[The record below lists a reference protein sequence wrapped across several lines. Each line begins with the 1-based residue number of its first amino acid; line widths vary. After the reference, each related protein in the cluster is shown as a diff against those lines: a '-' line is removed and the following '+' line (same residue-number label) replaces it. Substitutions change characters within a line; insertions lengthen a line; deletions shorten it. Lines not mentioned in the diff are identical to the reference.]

1 MAWAALCEIISNSEA
16 SSILARK
23 PKIVATNPVFP
34 ETRALLEEHATVDV
48 NPALQPWTY
57 EQVRQRCRDAV
68 GLLAF
73 MTDRIDAEFLAAC
86 PDLRVI
92 GAALKG
98 FDNIDIQAATT
109 AGVWLTIVPD
119 LLTVP
124 TAELAIGL
132 MLSLGR
138 NIVAGDRNIKTH
150 GFSGWRAEL
159 YGAGL
164 AGATVGIV
172 GFGLVGR
179 AIAERLAG
187 FGCRLLAYDQPMPAA
202 LAKSWPYVTLTSLEE
217 VFASSDYV
225 VLALPLTAETRHIVN
240 STTLAAMKRGAI
252 LVNPARGSLVDE
264 AAVADA
270 IDRGHLSGYAADVF
284 ECEDWALEDRPTSI
298 DPRLTSPSAPTVFTP
313 HIGSGVTETRRQIEL
328 CAARSILDVIAGR
341 VPFGAINNPGKL
353 SAHAKSAAR

>member
-1 MAWAALCEIISNSEA
+1 MPL
-16 SSILARK
+16 K
-23 PKIVATNPVFP
+23 PKVLVTNPVFR
-34 ETRALLEEHATVDV
+34 ETQALLEAHATVEI
-48 NPALQPWTY
+48 NPSVEPWNY
-57 EQVRQRCRDAV
+57 QEVRRRCRDAS

-73 MTDRIDAEFLAAC
+73 MTDRIDADFLAGC

-98 FDNIDIQAATT
+98 FDNVDVQAATD
-109 AGVWLTIVPD
+109 AGVWVTIVPD

-138 NIVAGDRNIKTH
+138 NITTGDRNIKAN
-150 GFSGWRAEL
+150 GFHGWRAQL

-187 FGCRLLAYDQPMPAA
+187 FQCRLVAYDQSVPAA
-202 LAKSWPYVTLTSLEE
+202 MTESWPYVTMTSFEN
-217 VFASSDYV
+217 VIASSDYV
-225 VLALPLTAETRHIVN
+225 VLALPLITSTKHIIN
-240 STTLAAMKRGAI
+240 AKTIAAMKRGAR

-264 AAVADA
+264 SAVADA
-270 IDRGHLSGYAADVF
+270 ISRGQLAGYAADAF
-284 ECEDWALEDRPTSI
+284 ECEDWALENRPSDI
-298 DPRLTSPSAPTVFTP
+298 DQRLTDLSSPTVFTP
-313 HIGSGVTETRRQIEL
+313 HIGSAVTDVRREIEL
-328 CAARSILDVIAGR
+328 SAARSILDVLAGR
-341 VPFGAINNPGKL
+341 TPLGAVNDPDGRP
-353 SAHAKSAAR
+353 AHAQSAAR

>member
-1 MAWAALCEIISNSEA
+1 MAE
-16 SSILARK
+16 R
-23 PKIVATNPVFP
+23 PKIVATNPIFP
-34 ETRALLEEHATVDV
+34 ETRALLEQHATVVV
-48 NPALQPWTY
+48 NAALEPWPY
-57 EQVRQRCRDAV
+57 EEVRQRCRDAA

-73 MTDRIDAEFLAAC
+73 MTDRIDAAFLAAC
-86 PDLRVI
+86 PRLRVI

-98 FDNIDIQAATT
+98 FDNIDAQAATE

-138 NIVAGDRNIKTH
+138 NIVAGDQSIKKH
-150 GFSGWRAEL
+150 GFHGWRAEL

-179 AIAERLAG
+179 AIAERLVG
-187 FGCRLLAYDQPMPAA
+187 FQCRLLAHDQ
-202 LAKSWPYVTLTSLEE
+202 SVSGTLTKSSPLVTMTSFED
-217 VFASSDYV
+217 VMANSDYV
-225 VLALPLTAETRHIVN
+225 VLALPLTADTRHIVN
-240 STTLAAMKRGAI
+240 STTIAAMKAGAR

-270 IDRGHLSGYAADVF
+270 ISRGQLSGYAADVF
-284 ECEDWALEDRPTSI
+284 ECEDWALGDRPACI
-298 DPRLTSPSAPTVFTP
+298 DPRLTTSLAPTVFTP
-313 HIGSGVTETRRQIEL
+313 HIGSGVTDVRREIEL
-328 CAARSILDVIAGR
+328 TAARSILDALQGR
-341 VPFGAINNPGKL
+341 VPFGAVNGPGKQF
-353 SAHAKSAAR
+353 AHAQSRSR

>member
-1 MAWAALCEIISNSEA
+1 MAE
-16 SSILARK
+16 R
-23 PKIVATNPVFP
+23 PKIVVSNPVFP
-34 ETRALLEEHATVDV
+34 ETRSLLEEHATLVV
-48 NPALQPWTY
+48 NAALEPWPY
-57 EQVRQRCRDAV
+57 EEVRQRCRDAA
-68 GLLAF
+68 GLLVF
-73 MTDRIDAEFLAAC
+73 MTDRIDAAFLAAC
-86 PDLRVI
+86 PKLRVI

-98 FDNIDIQAATT
+98 FDNIEVQAATN

-138 NIVAGDRNIKTH
+138 NIVAGDRRIKKN
-150 GFSGWRAEL
+150 GFHGWRADL

-187 FGCRLLAYDQPMPAA
+187 FQCRLLAHDQSVCETS
-202 LAKSWPYVTLTSLEE
+202 AKSLSHVTMTNFGD
-217 VFASSDYV
+217 VIANSDYV
-225 VLALPLTAETRHIVN
+225 VLALPLTADTRHLVN
-240 STTLAAMKRGAI
+240 ARTIAAMKPGAR

-270 IDRGHLSGYAADVF
+270 IARGHLSGYAADVF
-284 ECEDWALEDRPTSI
+284 ECEDWALDDRPARI
-298 DPRLTSPSAPTVFTP
+298 DPRLTTSLAPTVFTP
-313 HIGSGVTETRRQIEL
+313 HIGSGVTDVRREIEL
-328 CAARSILDVIAGR
+328 TAARSILDALQGR
-341 VPFGAINNPGKL
+341 VPFGAVNDPGKQF
-353 SAHAKSAAR
+353 AHAQSRSR

>member
-1 MAWAALCEIISNSEA
+1 MAQ
-16 SSILARK
+16 K
-23 PKIVATNPVFP
+23 PKVLATNPVFP
-34 ETRALLEEHATVDV
+34 ETRALLEAHTAAEI
-48 NPALQPWTY
+48 NPSLEPWTY
-57 EQVRQRCRDAV
+57 EEVRDRCRDVA

-73 MTDRIDAEFLAAC
+73 MTDRIDAAFLAAC
-86 PDLRVI
+86 PNLRVI

-98 FDNIDIQAATT
+98 FDNIDVQAATE

-138 NIVAGDRNIKTH
+138 NIVAGDRSIKAR
-150 GFSGWRAEL
+150 GFHGWRAEL

-187 FGCRLLAYDQPMPAA
+187 FQCRVLAHDLSALPVPAA
-202 LAKSWPYVTLTSLEE
+202 SWPHITVTSFAE
-217 VFASSDYV
+217 VIASSDYV
-225 VLALPLTAETRHIVN
+225 VLALPLTSVTRHIIN
-240 STTLAAMKRGAI
+240 ARTIANMKPGAR

-270 IDRGHLSGYAADVF
+270 IDRGQLSGYAADAF
-284 ECEDWALEDRPTSI
+284 ECEDWAIENRPASI
-298 DPRLTSPSAPTVFTP
+298 DPRLTSFSAPTVFTP
-313 HIGSGVTETRRQIEL
+313 HIGSAVTEVRQEIEL
-328 CAARSILDVIAGR
+328 SAARSIVDVLAGR
-341 VPFGAINNPGKL
+341 IPLGAVNNPAKQ
-353 SAHAKSAAR
+353 SAHAESAAR